1 MKKKICDHPAGILIA
16 IIVAFLI
23 VFLNYYT
30 IGNLFQGTVLAV
42 AIVLFYVV
50 FCLLCKN
57 KENNENDKD
66 L

>member
-1 MKKKICDHPAGILIA
+1 MKKKMCDHPAGILLA
-16 IIVAFLI
+16 VIVAFLI

-30 IGNLFQGTVLAV
+30 IGNIHKGSMLAV
-42 AIVLFYVV
+42 AIVLIYVV

-66 L
+66 